1 MRFGNIITND
11 FVGDGRQRNRY
22 PSDAAAIFDHG
33 QVFGARKPDTAEIV
47 SQLFRFGSAGFPE
60 LRLGFTDA
68 VRQVLLFGEDGM
80 EWSLVAE
87 AFPGQTHALPELA

>member
-1 MRFGNIITND
+1 
-11 FVGDGRQRNRY
+11 
-22 PSDAAAIFDHG
+22 
-33 QVFGARKPDTAEIV
+33 V

-68 VRQVLLFGEDGM
+68 VRRVLLFGEDGM

-87 AFPGQTHALPELA
+87 AFPGQTQSDRDAG